1 MEKGIESELS
11 NKADIEEL
19 KRLETEIEKLEK
31 ALPSSI
37 EETYCS
43 IGKALYEDETSQKL
57 NVYLIIGAIFLF
69 NILAL
74 FFIVL
79 SPVLSAPRDLE
90 TLSWTFLLPLL
101 VIMIVNIGSTIVF
114 CYQTFDKDGMGRTI
128 FSHCAAVILLI
139 ADTIGI
145 WFASIY
151 DNQFFVICLAAG
163 YLGMFAHAL
172 SYEVN
177 DEHSIWCNILILA
190 SAAMY
195 FVDLAIFGV

>member
-37 EETYCS
+37 NETYE
-43 IGKALYEDETSQKL
+43 ALYGGEESQKL

-90 TLSWTFLLPLL
+90 TLSWTFFLPLL

-128 FSHCAAVILLI
+128 FSYCSVVLLLI

-163 YLGMFAHAL
+163 YLGMFADAL